1 MQWLAFPLIS
11 FAPGIFWLWFFAKR
25 HVYRPGPKR
34 LLGLTFFLGMV
45 STVPAGLLSFAFL
58 GDLAL
63 DSSAD
68 LSRVAAGMLFVVG
81 PVEETSK
88 FLSVRLVAYRSL
100 YFDEPID
107 GLVYSAS
114 ASLGF
119 ASLEN
124 LLYVT
129 EFGPSVMIGRAP
141 ISTVA
146 HVVFGSFWGYA
157 LGRQAQR
164 EFQRSWIALAVG
176 IGAAAIFH
184 GLFNT
189 AIFAFWPI
197 GLALVGIGIW
207 WTLSRFRWAQRVSP
221 FRYRRNYP
229 RVACTNCGQ
238 LISILGRFC
247 RQCGTPANAPP
258 YSDLYCSNCGRRNRS
273 DASFCTGCGDNLL
286 R

>member
-11 FAPGIFWLWFFAKR
+11 FAPGIFWLCFFAKR
-25 HVYRPGPKR
+25 HIYRPAPKR
-34 LLGLTFFLGMV
+34 LLAQSFFLGMV
-45 STVPAGLLSFAFL
+45 ATVPAGLLSFAFL
-58 GDLAL
+58 GDLTL
-63 DSSAD
+63 DGSSD
-68 LSRVAAGMLFVVG
+68 LSSVAAGMLFVIG

-107 GLVYSAS
+107 GLVYSAA

-124 LLYVT
+124 LLYVA
-129 EFGPSVMIGRAP
+129 EFGPWVMIGRAP

-157 LGRQAQR
+157 LGRQVEEQQR
-164 EFQRSWIALAVG
+164 TSRLWVVAGIAV
-176 IGAAAIFH
+176 AAIIH
-184 GLFNT
+184 GVFNT

-197 GLALVGIGIW
+197 GLALVGVGMW
-207 WTLSRFRWAQRVSP
+207 WTLGRFRWSQRVSP

-229 RVACTNCGQ
+229 RVRCGVCAQ
-238 LISILGRFC
+238 LISVLSRFC
-247 RQCGTPANAPP
+247 RYCGSSAAQLD
-258 YSDLYCSNCGRRNRS
+258 SALCCSLCNTWNRS
-273 DASFCTGCGDNLL
+273 DAQFCIKCGDNLL